1 MQGVPI
7 NFLHIVV
14 GRDAFPGI
22 TDRTLFYN
30 TDSEL
35 QQAPWARISKLTS
48 MGGGFRALGR
58 GLHPEAAATPEA
70 GFPKCHISLGFG
82 VYGSRI
88 WKLPRFKRRPHSHSP
103 LGFMRTLLVVVIVVD
118 AILDSSQGKQP
129 HEEEGS

>member
-1 MQGVPI
+1 MVLLFPLSLSRSGVQGVPI

-48 MGGGFRALGR
+48 RGGGLGR
-58 GLHPEAAATPEA
+58 WGVVCTL
-70 GFPKCHISLGFG
+70 KLRQLLKQVSQNVISL
-82 VYGSRI
+82 
-88 WKLPRFKRRPHSHSP
+88 
-103 LGFMRTLLVVVIVVD
+103 
-118 AILDSSQGKQP
+118 
-129 HEEEGS
+129 